1 MEGRASE
8 RERGMEG
15 GKAIDDVGS
24 KAKLKGKGERE
35 AERGREGW
43 GEMKVA

>member
-1 MEGRASE
+1 MEVEGRA
-8 RERGMEG
+8 GDG

-24 KAKLKGKGERE
+24 KAKLKGKGERPS
-35 AERGREGW
+35 ERAREGW